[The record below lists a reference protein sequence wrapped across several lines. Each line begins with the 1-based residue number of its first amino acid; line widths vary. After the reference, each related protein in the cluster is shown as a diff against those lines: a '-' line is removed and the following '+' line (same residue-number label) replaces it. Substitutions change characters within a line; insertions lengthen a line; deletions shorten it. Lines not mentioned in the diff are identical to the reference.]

1 MTRIL
6 IVYGSSEGQTAEIAE
21 AMAGIV
27 REHGHEAVPM
37 AVKEAAGEDLADY
50 DGVLVGASVHIGKHD
65 KHVVKFVQRNLAGL
79 ERLPSAFFSVSL
91 AAHGDTEE
99 AHRYVDEFTQQ
110 TGWDPAKVAIF
121 SGALR
126 YTKYGFVKRRMMK
139 KIAEEKPGSLATDTS
154 RDHIYTEWDEVGRYA
169 EEFLAD
175 LTTVQR

>member
-65 KHVVKFVQRNLAGL
+65 KHVVKFVQRNLAEL

-91 AAHGDTEE
+91 AAHGDTDE
-99 AHRYVDEFTQQ
+99 ANRYVDQFKQQ
-110 TGWDPAKVAIF
+110 TGWDPAKVALF

-126 YTKYGFVKRRMMK
+126 YTRYGFVKRRMMK
-139 KIAEEKPGSLATDTS
+139 KIAEDKPGSLATDTS
-154 RDHIYTEWDEVGRYA
+154 RDYIYTEWDEVERYT
-169 EEFLAD
+169 EEFLD
-175 LTTVQR
+175 ELTTVQP